1 MTQLNQVSAAD
12 GEIVTVV
19 GTTTGVRGRYLIDAD
34 ANHFVSDAK
43 VSTGGPGEA
52 VQAGQLLLSA
62 LASCALAVIQRHAD
76 TLGVRLE
83 SGRVNVSF
91 KRDPSDVTR
100 YEYIRLR
107 VRLNGV
113 DSRTSAAL
121 VKEFTDTCPIYN
133 TLARGGNIG
142 VELEDIAI
150 AA

>member
-1 MTQLNQVSAAD
+1 MTQLNQVNAAD

-19 GTTTGVRGRYLIDAD
+19 GATTGVRGRYLIDAD
-34 ANHFVSDAK
+34 GNHFVSDAK

-76 TLGVRLE
+76 TLGVRLGA
-83 SGRVNVSF
+83 GRVSVSF
-91 KRDPSDVTR
+91 KRDPNDVTR

-107 VRLNGV
+107 VQLAGV
-113 DSRTSAAL
+113 DRRTGAAL